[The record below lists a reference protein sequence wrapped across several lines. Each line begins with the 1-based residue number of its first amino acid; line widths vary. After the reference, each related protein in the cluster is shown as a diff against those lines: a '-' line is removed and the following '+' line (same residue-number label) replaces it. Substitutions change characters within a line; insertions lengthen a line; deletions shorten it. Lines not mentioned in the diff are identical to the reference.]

1 MQRMKWL
8 CTGILLLFAGSL
20 YAQGLD
26 QRCTQEGD
34 SAYVDWDHGVVMAEG
49 LGAPSSKAKN
59 KAQQNATALR
69 AARLDAARNML
80 EMIKGI
86 NLSSTTTMQDAMVTS
101 DTVRT
106 KVQGKLFGLRPSGK
120 PRYFSDGSVSIM
132 MEASLRQTIPREAME
147 ATVEAEPPRQIGSNT
162 GTIRSVAKLD
172 PGRAYTG
179 LVIDAKGTGVQ
190 PAMSPRIYDEDGNE
204 LYGSAYVDQAFVQK
218 HGMAGY
224 VKDIEQASAN
234 DRVKGTPA
242 VIKALSSSGTNR
254 TDLILANEDAQQLR
268 SLSKNLNFLREARV
282 VIVLD

>member
-8 CTGILLLFAGSL
+8 CTGTLLLACSL

-34 SAYVDWDHGVVMAEG
+34 SACVDWDRGVVMAEG

-80 EMIKGI
+80 EMIMGI

-147 ATVEAEPPRQIGSNT
+147 ATVDAEPPRQIGSSDT
-162 GTIRSVAKLD
+162 VRSATKLD

-224 VKDIEQASAN
+224 VKDLEQASAN

-242 VIKALSSSGTNR
+242 IIKALSSSGTNR
-254 TDLILANEDAQQLR
+254 TDLILANEDAQQLQ